1 MPGYNLEVLNVLVVD
16 DNRHMHSIVKAI
28 LNAMRIKNIR
38 FCDDAA
44 DAFLE
49 MRQWMPDIIIT
60 DWKMEPLDGLDFVR
74 LIRKGQDSPNPYV
87 PIILLTGYTE
97 AERITEARDAGV
109 TEILA
114 KPISIEALHSRIV
127 SIIENPAPSSRPSTI
142 SVPTAGADGGRKDTK
157 DPIGATMTR
166 MKSPMTTRLSHGEST
181 KKLASGSQAW
191 GKP

>member
-60 DWKMEPLDGLDFVR
+60 DRKMEPLDGLDFVR

-97 AERITEARDAGV
+97 LERITEARDAGV

-127 SIIENPAPSSRPSTI
+127 SIIEKPRSFIKAKHYFGPDRRRGRRAERYERPHRRDDD
-142 SVPTAGADGGRKDTK
+142 ADEVSD
-157 DPIGATMTR
+157 DDA
-166 MKSPMTTRLSHGEST
+166 
-181 KKLASGSQAW
+181 A
-191 GKP
+191 

>member
-1 MPGYNLEVLNVLVVD
+1 MQRYNLEFLNLLVVD

-28 LNAMRIKNIR
+28 LNAMRIINIR

-44 DAFLE
+44 DAFVE
-49 MRQWMPDIIIT
+49 MQQWMPDIIIT

-74 LIRKGQDSPNPYV
+74 LIRKGEDSPNPYV

-97 AERITEARDAGV
+97 LNRVTEARDAGV

-127 SIIENPAPSSRPSTI
+127 TIIENPRPFIKTKHY
-142 SVPTAGADGGRKDTK
+142 VGPDRRRGGAANNYKGPWRRKD
-157 DPIGATMTR
+157 DAVEV
-166 MKSPMTTRLSHGEST
+166 SDDD
-181 KKLASGSQAW
+181 AA
-191 GKP
+191 